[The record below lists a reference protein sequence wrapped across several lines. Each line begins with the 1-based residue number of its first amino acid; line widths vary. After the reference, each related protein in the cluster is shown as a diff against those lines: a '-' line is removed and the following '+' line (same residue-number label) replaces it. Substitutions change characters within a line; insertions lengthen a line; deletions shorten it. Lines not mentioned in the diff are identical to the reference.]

1 MKNFTLLRGLFFSRA
16 LTAKIV
22 AIGLMA
28 GCSTNS
34 WSQATLNPSL
44 PANKKICTGANATF
58 SVSATAAGTITYQWQ
73 ESVDG
78 GTTWNDLVEN
88 STTGVNPA
96 NGIYTGTAS
105 PTLTITR
112 APSTMNGNKYR
123 SNVFVN
129 GGNKVTSI
137 QAVLNVGPDISLDD
151 ASVTNC
157 PGTAG
162 TLNAAGTAGVT
173 YQWQVSTN
181 GGSSWTNVIDG
192 PDPSGATYS
201 GGAAASLVISPLTVS
216 NDGYRYRYTAN
227 DGQGCVITSG
237 VTTQQVPALAEF
249 TLPASGLV
257 SGGIGSSVSISA
269 TVTAGT
275 GPFKYQWYVAVGA
288 GAFTPISTSNAAY
301 SGATGSTL
309 TINSVTNATYTN
321 RFRVII
327 KNGGNCSSAS
337 SAFTTIGIPTV
348 LSNMIQSFNAERQA
362 GSAVN
367 LSWAVNPALDIQT
380 YTVERSTDGEHFTE
394 AGTVKAE
401 AGKTSYTLIDVA
413 GGAAIRYRLKMADPD
428 QAISYSK
435 IISIAARNVAEL
447 IELRPTYTTGGSTIL
462 YTSLPAAETIKVTV
476 MDVAGR
482 VQWSQPAKLAKGETY
497 TSLDISR
504 LVKGIYYVRVSSNNG
519 ISRTLTLLKN

>member
-1 MKNFTLLRGLFFSRA
+1 MKNFTLLRGPLFSSGLKA
-16 LTAKIV
+16 KILALGLTAGW
-22 AIGLMA
+22 A
-28 GCSTNS
+28 TNG
-34 WSQATLNPSL
+34 WSQATLNPAL

-73 ESVDG
+73 ESIDG

-105 PTLTITR
+105 STLTITR

-129 GGNKVTSI
+129 GGSKVTSI

-162 TLNAAGTAGVT
+162 TLNAAGTAGVS

-181 GGSSWTNVIDG
+181 GGSSWSNVIDG

-201 GGAAASLVISPLTVS
+201 GGSAASLVISPLTVS
-216 NDGYRYRYTAN
+216 NNNYRYRYTAN

-237 VTTQQVPALAEF
+237 VTTQLVPTLADF
-249 TLPASGLV
+249 TLPAAGLV

-288 GAFTPISTSNAAY
+288 GAFTPISTSNTAY
-301 SGATGSTL
+301 SGATSSTL

-327 KNGGNCSSAS
+327 KNAGNCSSAS
-337 SAFTTIGIPTV
+337 TAFTTIGIPTV
-348 LSNMIQSFNAERQA
+348 LPIMIQSFNAERQA
-362 GSAVN
+362 GPAVN
-367 LSWAVNPALDIQT
+367 LSWAVNPAFAIQT

-394 AGTVKAE
+394 AGTVKGESGKTAYSLVDE
-401 AGKTSYTLIDVA
+401 AG
-413 GGAAIRYRLKMADPD
+413 GGAVRYRLKMANLDH
-428 QAISYSK
+428 AISYSS
-435 IISIAARNVAEL
+435 IISIGAQNVAEQ
-447 IELRPTYTTGGSTIL
+447 IALRPNYTTGGTTML
-462 YTSLPAAETIKVTV
+462 YTALPAAEALMVTV
-476 MDVAGR
+476 MDIAGR
-482 VQWSQPAKLAKGETY
+482 VQWSQPARLAKGETY

-504 LVKGIYYVRVSSNNG
+504 LVKGVYYVRVSGNNG
-519 ISRTLTLLKN
+519 ISKTLTLIKN